1 MIYNLYLFF
10 NSIVV
15 VVVVV
20 FLSHLK
26 NETVSN
32 NLKNHTVQGEFT
44 NSIYRDLKFVCRDTL
59 IKINEKFSL
68 KMNCVVENGSN
79 YFNNPQLHSN
89 FSGRSL
95 NLNMIIKTTKI
106 EEFDFKISKNQ
117 KFMVM
122 YYISDNG
129 YVYKSEKDSIYHEI
143 YTCSMFELED
153 GNIIKLDLSPIE
165 MNGNWDNHN
174 KWVDEDGMLLIDPL
188 KVD

>member
-1 MIYNLYLFF
+1 MIYNLYLLF
-10 NSIVV
+10 NSI
-15 VVVVV
+15 VVVV

-89 FSGRSL
+89 LSGRSL
-95 NLNMIIKTTKI
+95 NLNMFIKTTKI
-106 EEFDFKISKNQ
+106 EEFDFKISKNEQ
-117 KFMVM
+117 FMVM

-129 YVYKSEKDSIYHEI
+129 YVYNSEKDSIYHEI

-165 MNGNWDNHN
+165 MNGNWDNNN